1 MNKEGKL
8 CPQNFQVWVAFLMG
22 MVVIIIAIVVFDN
35 VSVRSRLGLDTAKIA
50 ADGTVRSLGTTS
62 VSTGSQAIVG
72 QTVSYTKAAEDGSGA
87 WLGIEPLD
95 VTEAM
100 AKQLGLKI
108 SGGVLVSRVIEGSP
122 AEKAGLLQG
131 DIIYEVDHQ
140 DVENSKEL
148 GQVLAGSAPG
158 DRIRIALFRDGK
170 RKVIYVK
177 LGERVALNPTS
188 SVTQIAGEVPTNLRW
203 GIVVSEV
210 TESLQKTYD
219 IPGKE
224 SGVIVVMVVPGSAAD
239 KAGILK
245 GDVIREV
252 NGSSI
257 DSLADFFEAI
267 ADAGDNVLLNICRQN
282 TQFYV
287 TIVAVSPFRTVGGSS
302 SSEDEDSTDSDG
314 LQGMPAT
321 IPPRG
326 KPDAA
331 AAQQT
336 LGVATAQEG
345 IGMNRPLYVPGYDQT
360 QSGDPQSKTTSV
372 GQSVL

>member
-22 MVVIIIAIVVFDN
+22 MVVIIIAIVVFDS
-35 VSVRSRLGLDTAKIA
+35 VSLKGRLGIDTTKPST
-50 ADGTVRSLGTTS
+50 DTGTP
-62 VSTGSQAIVG
+62 AIVA
-72 QTVSYTKAAEDGSGA
+72 QTVSYTGAAEDASGA

-100 AKQLGLKI
+100 AKQLRLKV

-131 DIIYEVDHQ
+131 DIIYEADHQ

-170 RKVIYVK
+170 RKVIYIK
-177 LGERVALNPTS
+177 LGERVASNPTS

-203 GIVVSEV
+203 GIVVSAV

-224 SGVIVVMVVPGSAAD
+224 SGVIVVMVVPGSAAE
-239 KAGILK
+239 KAGIIK

-252 NGSSI
+252 NGRSI

-267 ADAGDNVLLNICRQN
+267 TDTGDNVLLNICRQN

-287 TIVAVSPFRTVGGSS
+287 TVIAVSPFRTVGGSS
-302 SSEDEDSTDSDG
+302 STEDEDSTDSDG
-314 LQGMPAT
+314 LQGIPAT

-336 LGVATAQEG
+336 LGAVIAQEG
-345 IGMNRPLYVPGYDQT
+345 IGMNRPVYVPGYEQT

>member
-35 VSVRSRLGLDTAKIA
+35 VSIRGRIGIDSAKA
-50 ADGTVRSLGTTS
+50 LTEAGTPT
-62 VSTGSQAIVG
+62 IVG
-72 QTVSYTKAAEDGSGA
+72 QTISYTKASEESPGA

-100 AKQLGLKI
+100 AKQLDLKV

-122 AEKAGLLQG
+122 AEESGLLQG
-131 DIIYEVDHQ
+131 DIIYEADHQ
-140 DVENSKEL
+140 EGENSKKL
-148 GQVLAGSAPG
+148 GQVLAGSEPG

-177 LGERVALNPTS
+177 LGENVTSNPTS
-188 SVTQIAGEVPTNLRW
+188 SVTRIAGEIPTNLRW
-203 GIVVSEV
+203 GIVVSQV

-219 IPGKE
+219 IQGKV
-224 SGVIVVMVVPGSAAD
+224 SGVIVVMVVPGSAAE
-239 KAGILK
+239 KAEIIK

-252 NGSSI
+252 NGSTT

-267 ADAGDNVLLNICRQN
+267 ADAGDSVLLNICRQN

-287 TIVAVSPFRTVGGSS
+287 TIVAVSPFRTVGGSTTT
-302 SSEDEDSTDSDG
+302 EDEDATDSDG
-314 LQGMPAT
+314 LQGIPAT

-326 KPDAA
+326 KPDTT

-336 LGVATAQEG
+336 LGAVIAQEG
-345 IGMNRPLYVPGYDQT
+345 IGMNRPVYVPGYDQT
-360 QSGDPQSKTTSV
+360 QSGDPQSKTTSS
-372 GQSVL
+372 GLIL